1 MASNM
6 AVIFF
11 FSFVKA
17 LGVCF
22 MAVCERTYPAILV
35 FSFLEELQREFMVT
49 FQSHVVGQAKRPYS
63 LIEFGKP
70 YYY

>member
-1 MASNM
+1 MIKARHFYI
-6 AVIFF
+6 VIF

-22 MAVCERTYPAILV
+22 MTVCERAYPAVLV
-35 FSFLEELQREFMVT
+35 FSFIEELQREFMVT
-49 FQSHVVGQAKRPYS
+49 FPSREVQQAKRPYS

-70 YYY
+70 P